1 MTYSVFLRLLF
12 NKEDMGEHVALL
24 TVITT
29 KITGYTKNLSPSK
42 LLLATSISTE
52 STTESLKRKKSSI
65 IRLPSCPYAGLK
77 SFGDDVPSCL

>member
-1 MTYSVFLRLLF
+1 
-12 NKEDMGEHVALL
+12 MGEHVALL

-29 KITGYTKNLSPSK
+29 KITGYTQKTYPCK

-65 IRLPSCPYAGLK
+65 IRLPSCPYAGMK
-77 SFGDDVPSCL
+77 PFRDDVPLPGASQG